1 MAVKDFLMGLPNRV
15 APEAIVD
22 KSTCF
27 HFDLS
32 GEEPCQVTVK
42 IENGKCEAIE
52 GFVGAAKC
60 VVKAKSEDLIGISKG
75 TLNPMMALFTGKLK
89 LSNQGEMLKYAK
101 VFGFM

>member
-1 MAVKDFLMGLPNRV
+1 MTVKEFLMCLPNRV
-15 APEAIVD
+15 APEAIAD
-22 KSTCF
+22 KTTSF

-32 GEEPCQVTVK
+32 GEEPCQVTVV
-42 IENGKCEAIE
+42 IDGGKCVATE
-52 GFVGAAKC
+52 GLIGDAKC
-60 VVKAKSEDLIGISKG
+60 VVKAKSEDLISLSKG